1 MLGLFMGSAIGLL
14 EIIDE
19 SCKLIHRKV
28 IEKVN
33 EEKDNLIKRA
43 SYSGEICRVSK

>member
-1 MLGLFMGSAIGLL
+1 MGSATGLL
-14 EIIDE
+14 ELIDE

-28 IEKVN
+28 N
-33 EEKDNLIKRA
+33 EEKENLIKRA